1 MTAYE
6 RFEELCK
13 ERGIAPTTAMVQ
25 AGLSKAL
32 ASKWKTSA
40 DVTPNGDSLS
50 KLSKF
55 FNVPVD
61 YFLRDEND
69 NITTRDPYDIV
80 MLTRALRNMTEQQRR
95 EVLHYAE
102 YICPHAFNTKG
113 D

>member
-1 MTAYE
+1 MTPYE

-13 ERGIAPTTAMVQ
+13 ERGLAPTAAMVQ

-32 ASKWKTSA
+32 ASKWKVSK
-40 DVTPNGDSLS
+40 DFTPNGDSLS

-55 FNVPVD
+55 FNVPAD
-61 YFLRDEND
+61 YFISDD
-69 NITTRDPYDIV
+69 SKQTVTRDSYDIA
-80 MLTRALRNMTEQQRR
+80 MLTKALRNMTEQQRR